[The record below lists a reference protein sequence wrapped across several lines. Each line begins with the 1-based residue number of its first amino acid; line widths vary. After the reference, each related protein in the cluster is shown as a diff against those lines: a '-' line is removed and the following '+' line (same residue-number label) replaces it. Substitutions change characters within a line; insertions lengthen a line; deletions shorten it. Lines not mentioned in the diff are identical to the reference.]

1 MEDPCQTSYTFLE
14 DKSERQIEISALL
27 FADYLTLDSDLNLKA
42 QFSYQKNGLNSYLC
56 PLDHKDLMI

>member
-1 MEDPCQTSYTFLE
+1 MEDSCQTSYTFLE

-42 QFSYQKNGLNSYLC
+42 
-56 PLDHKDLMI
+56 